1 MSLQRK
7 EKIQFGM
14 PFFWGWTAISLLAY
28 VGAWAADQFWDTE
41 WLLPV
46 TALLLLLTALL
57 GIRMLQLLWDRQQR
71 RQNDFAQLE
80 AMLAVQQYL
89 QPGVLMPATR
99 NYAGSP
105 DFLRLLIE
113 LLERHRPRV
122 IIEASSGVSS
132 IVISEWLLQHAP
144 EATHYALENEAY
156 YADLTR
162 ERIRNPRSHI
172 LHTPLTEHV
181 ISGQVYR
188 WYDLADLPPMAPIE
202 MIVVDGPPY
211 HLNEQARYPA
221 LPLLGDRLAAA
232 YTVLLDDAARPPE
245 AETARRW
252 AAETGAKLAWVDLEK
267 GAAVLTKSSAA
278 GETF

>member
-14 PFFWGWTAISLLAY
+14 PFFRGWTAVSLLAFA
-28 VGAWAADQFWDTE
+28 GAWAADRYWGTQ

-46 TALLLLLTALL
+46 VGLLLLLTALL
-57 GIRMLQLLWDRQQR
+57 ALRMLQLLWDRQQR
-71 RQNDFAQLE
+71 RRHDFAQLE
-80 AMLAVQQYL
+80 ALLGIQQYL
-89 QPGVLMPATR
+89 QPGVLLPATR

-122 IIEASSGVSS
+122 IVEASSGVSS

-144 EATHYALENEAY
+144 DATHYALENEAY

-172 LHTPLTEHV
+172 VHAPLVPYT
-181 ISGQVYR
+181 IAGQEYQ
-188 WYDLADLPPMAPIE
+188 WYDLTVLPATAPVE
-202 MIVVDGPPY
+202 MLVVDGPPY
-211 HLNEQARYPA
+211 HLNEQARYPVV
-221 LPLLGDRLAAA
+221 PLLRDRLAESF
-232 YTVLLDDAARPPE
+232 TILLDDAARPPE
-245 AETARRW
+245 ATTARRW
-252 AAETGAKLAWVDLEK
+252 AAETGARLEWIDLEK
-267 GAAVLTKSSAA
+267 GAAVLTQPAA
-278 GETF
+278 GETA